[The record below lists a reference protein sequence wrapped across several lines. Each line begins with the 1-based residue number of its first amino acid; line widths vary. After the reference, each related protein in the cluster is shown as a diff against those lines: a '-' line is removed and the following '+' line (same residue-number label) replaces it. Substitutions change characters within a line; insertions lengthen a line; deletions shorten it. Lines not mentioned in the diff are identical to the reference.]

1 MLRTTFTYDGV
12 RYYVRGHTQEELIEK
27 KVRKQMELEED
38 KVKATNILCKDYA
51 EQWYA
56 TYKEPYVG
64 TKAQVMYKNQ
74 LRLMSEY
81 IGSRRLKDITATDL
95 QTIINKEYAKGRS
108 KSHIN
113 KIYLTITQIFKRAT
127 IDRKISYDPS
137 LALIKPK
144 MEDGTVRALTDTE
157 RKAIL
162 EVAKTHKYGL
172 WIKFM
177 LYLGLRP
184 IETASVKYEDID
196 QEHMFL
202 YIPKGKTSKA
212 KRRIPIPE
220 PLQADIKQLS
230 GNGYVFTTEQG
241 NPLNEDKIRRR
252 WNSFKRALDIH
263 MGATVYRNK
272 IIKSVLA
279 DDLKL
284 YCLRHTYG
292 TDGQAAGVPI
302 DVLADLMGHEKI
314 ETTRKY
320 YIDDNEESK
329 LRARDSYNTHYSE
342 KDQ

>member
-12 RYYVRGHTQEELIEK
+12 RYYIRGRTQEELIEK
-27 KVRKQMELEED
+27 KVRKQMELKEG

-51 EQWYA
+51 ELWYA

-64 TKAQVMYKNQ
+64 SKTQAMYTNQ
-74 LRLMSEY
+74 LRLISEY
-81 IGSRRLKDITATDL
+81 IGSRRLKDITASDL
-95 QTIINKEYAKGRS
+95 QAIINAEYAKGRS

-113 KIYLTITQIFKRAT
+113 KIHLTITQIFKSAT
-127 IDRKISYDPS
+127 IDRKIPHDPS

-144 MEDGTVRALTDTE
+144 MNDGTIRALTDTE
-157 RKAIL
+157 RKAVL

-177 LYLGLRP
+177 LYLGVRP
-184 IETASVKYEDID
+184 IETASIKYEDID
-196 QEHMFL
+196 REHMFL
-202 YIPKGKTSKA
+202 YIHKGKTPKA
-212 KRRIPIPE
+212 KRRIPVPE
-220 PLQADIKQLS
+220 PLQADIRQLK
-230 GNGYVFTTEQG
+230 GDGYVFTTEQG

-329 LRARDSYNTHYSE
+329 LRARDSYNTHYCE